1 MMLLRNLRVAGRRGA
16 HSTIIVVFTAVLAGC
31 AGRPGP
37 EVLVP
42 TAATPGAKLQ
52 RIYVATTRTRAT
64 PSGNEFTS
72 DRANALNFASFK
84 VAIPPGHTSGN
95 IEWPEERRMHA

>member
-1 MMLLRNLRVAGRRGA
+1 MVLLRNLRVAGRRGTY
-16 HSTIIVVFTAVLAGC
+16 SSIIVVLATVLAGC

-42 TAATPGAKLQ
+42 TAATPGAKQQ

-64 PSGNEFTS
+64 PSVTLLF
-72 DRANALNFASFK
+72 
-84 VAIPPGHTSGN
+84 
-95 IEWPEERRMHA
+95 WHA